1 MFLQNINTS
10 MENLTSQTEAGNT
23 EELHERDRSRSHQE
37 SGPVEEK
44 VYVFFFLFFF
54 FNFLLYMQF
63 INKLTLPCSIQEM
76 LLILIICF

>member
-44 VYVFFFLFFF
+44 VYVFFSLFFF
-54 FNFLLYMQF
+54 
-63 INKLTLPCSIQEM
+63 
-76 LLILIICF
+76 